1 MPVDPFNGTRSL
13 YTPSKIEVRSG
24 RAFGYRIGRGR
35 HLGELP
41 ILYAICGGR
50 GGVIR
55 NRFPVF
61 RGGKYFLRGF
71 LLWATLPIRYGS
83 DGGPGNVGEWL

>member
-1 MPVDPFNGTRSL
+1 MDPFGGSRSL
-13 YTPSKIEVRSG
+13 YAPLEIEVRSG

-55 NRFPVF
+55 NRVLVF
-61 RGGKYFLRGF
+61 RGGKHFLRGF
-71 LLWATLPIRYGS
+71 LLWASLPVW
-83 DGGPGNVGEWL
+83 DGFRQRQRRHN